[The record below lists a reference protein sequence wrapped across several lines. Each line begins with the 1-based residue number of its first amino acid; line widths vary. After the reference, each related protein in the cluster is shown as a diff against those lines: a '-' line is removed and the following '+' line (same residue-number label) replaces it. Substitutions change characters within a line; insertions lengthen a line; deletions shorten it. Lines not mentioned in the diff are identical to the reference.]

1 LHRAPSSDE
10 NIDVRGTGISS
21 TANLDIKKYEG
32 LKRKGQDESYRGQGN
47 VKVRLNP
54 VKKIPLN
61 PPLIKGDLIFPPFE
75 KGG

>member
-1 LHRAPSSDE
+1 MPHVPVAAGK
-10 NIDVRGTGISS
+10 NIKNAAGV
-21 TANLDIKKYEG
+21 
-32 LKRKGQDESYRGQGN
+32 KRLVSPQGY

-75 KGG
+75 KGGYSIFHMT